1 MSLAAG
7 TDRTP
12 RLRHALLGFVML
24 TVGYI
29 AVLVVADVRNP
40 TLARG
45 AEVVALL
52 PAMAAMSA
60 LGYLARYLRWRRLLA
75 RAGHVTA
82 FVAGLL
88 AYLSGFAFT
97 ATPGKVGELVR
108 MRYLTPRGVPAPVVF
123 GAFVFERVLDLL
135 VVMCL
140 ALLAVGD
147 PRLMAMSI
155 AFVGCFAGGVVT
167 VAAMP
172 GAIGVV
178 QRWLGR
184 RGWSRAARLAGGL
197 HDALVGCRRWLNVGD
212 VSAGAGYGLLA
223 WGLTAAS
230 FVWLLHGMGLAVPP
244 LEAFAL
250 YPLAMLA
257 GAASMLP
264 GGVGSTELAIVT
276 LLARHE
282 VALETAAL
290 AAVGVRLSTLW
301 FSILCGLVSIAV
313 LEAAALRRAD
323 PTVRDAKEPA
333 GTDR

>member
-1 MSLAAG
+1 V
-7 TDRTP
+7 
-12 RLRHALLGFVML
+12 RLRGAIAGFLLLTAAYIGVLVWIDARNPVLARVGALL
-24 TVGYI
+24 
-29 AVLVVADVRNP
+29 P
-40 TLARG
+40 
-45 AEVVALL
+45 LL

-75 RAGHVTA
+75 RAGHPTRFA
-82 FVAGLL
+82 SGLL
-88 AYLSGFAFT
+88 AYLAGFAFT

-108 MRYLTPRGVPAPVVF
+108 IRYLLPRGVPAPVVV
-123 GAFVFERVLDLL
+123 GAFVLERTLDLL
-135 VVMCL
+135 VVLCL
-140 ALLAVGD
+140 ASLAIGD
-147 PRLMAMSI
+147 GRLMAMSVTFVLI
-155 AFVGCFAGGVVT
+155 FVGGIGAL
-167 VAAMP
+167 AARP
-172 GAIGVV
+172 AVLGA
-178 QRWLGR
+178 LGR
-184 RGWSRAARLAGGL
+184 GLHGRGWRWAARQASGL
-197 HDALVGCRRWLNVGD
+197 HDALLGCRRWLNAPDLLTGVGL
-212 VSAGAGYGLLA
+212 GLLA

-230 FVWLLHGMGLAVPP
+230 FVWLLRGMAIHLPP

-301 FSILCGLVSIAV
+301 FSILCGLVAIAV
-313 LEAAALRRAD
+313 LEAVAARRAG
-323 PTVRDAKEPA
+323 PTVRHATEPA